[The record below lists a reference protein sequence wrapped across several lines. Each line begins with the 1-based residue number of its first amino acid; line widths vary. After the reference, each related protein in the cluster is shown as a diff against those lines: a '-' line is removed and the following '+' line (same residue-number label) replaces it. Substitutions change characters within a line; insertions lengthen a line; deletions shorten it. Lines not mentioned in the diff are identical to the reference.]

1 VLLSE
6 AASYKPLAILR
17 IGTAAI
23 LLAQGAYLWGYRD
36 VLLYDQG
43 LVPWELG
50 ESFIDPLMPR
60 LSGIAA
66 ALAPLGISSQVATG
80 LVVAVHLIA
89 ALGLL
94 LGFATRASAI
104 VAWLTHL
111 VLIGTGVAYTYGL
124 GKMLVIALFYCVVMP
139 VGRDWSLDR
148 SRRSVPA
155 PAGEDASLAVLV
167 LRLHLCI
174 IYGAAG
180 FSKAVGEQ
188 WWTGDAVWRAL
199 SLPQFRQFDPT
210 PLLQWPL
217 LVQAAALSSIAVQ
230 LLFPVLVWTRLRVAI
245 VIAAELLHLGI
256 AIFLGLWLFS
266 AIMIVLNAAAFG
278 ESIWR
283 TVAGWLAPHVPARR
297 FGKVVVVYDGGC
309 PFCTDYV
316 RYQELKAAA
325 ETVELVDARTDTGAL
340 ERYGIDPIDLE
351 DGMVVIADGTYHRG
365 DAAVHQ
371 LSHLSATPR
380 NWWIAGV
387 AAVSRSAAAS
397 RLLYPFLKLGR
408 RMALAILGIERF
420 SKRGARS

>member
-1 VLLSE
+1 MLSE
-6 AASYKPLAILR
+6 AASCKPLAILR

-50 ESFIDPLMPR
+50 ESFIDALMPR
-60 LSGIAA
+60 LSGIVAV
-66 ALAPLGISSQVATG
+66 LAPLGISSQVATG

-89 ALGLL
+89 ALALL
-94 LGFATRASAI
+94 LGFATRPSAV

-139 VGRDWSLDR
+139 VGREWSFDA
-148 SRRSVPA
+148 SRRRVSTP
-155 PAGEDASLAVLV
+155 PGEDASLSVLV

-199 SLPQFRQFDPT
+199 SLPQFRQFDPA

-217 LVQAAALSSIAVQ
+217 LVQAAAIGAIAVQ
-230 LLFPVLVWTRLRVAI
+230 LVFPLLVWTRYRVAI

-266 AIMIVLNAAAFG
+266 GIMIVLNAAAFG
-278 ESIWR
+278 ESVWR
-283 TVAGWLAPHVPARR
+283 TVAGWLAPRAPSRH

-309 PFCTDYV
+309 PFCSDYV
-316 RYQELKAAA
+316 RYQELRAAA
-325 ETVELVDARTDTGAL
+325 ETVELVDARTDAGAL
-340 ERYGIDPIDLE
+340 ARYEIDPIDLE
-351 DGMVVIADGTYHRG
+351 DGMVVIVDGAYHRG

-371 LSHLSATPR
+371 LSHLSRTPR
-380 NWWIAGV
+380 NWWIAVV
-387 AAVSRSAAAS
+387 AALSRSALVS
-397 RLLYPFLKLGR
+397 RVLYPFLKLGR
-408 RMALAILGIERF
+408 RLALAILRIPRF
-420 SKRGARS
+420 SQREQRS